1 MQKRKITKAVAVT
14 LTTAMLVQ
22 PLEQTTFAAEAI
34 TTTTNVITQYSVDT
48 QLELQ
53 DGIGI
58 IPEGADES
66 LVKEILG
73 KALIKNA
80 DEVDLQS
87 IEWEYSCE
95 GTGKLGA
102 LTTNTAWGS
111 INGFTSEK
119 KIGFSKVTFTHK
131 ALSDNSDGIYSVRIA
146 GTTTEV
152 KFEKAAKLQTSI
164 ILKDNVSVALTYNED
179 LSVDY
184 DRLLEEIFEN
194 TVDTDNTI
202 PEGLTLSDITIE
214 YYATAKTGAVGNL
227 GRAWVPVEGGK
238 VNGLEYPGLPEGE
251 QRIRITY
258 AGNEEYF
265 KAQAETTLTVKG
277 REESSF
283 NVAEAPY
290 KVDFKFSDATN
301 YDYDAT
307 ARAIYDAVI
316 ESVTPETVNYEDVVI
331 KYNAGTDI
339 IKNWQPLNTTDW
351 TSTFTKFGP
360 GNWTIQISWAGNR
373 EYKGTSVEVNVE
385 LNDNRLNSA
394 VLCKENVTFTYN
406 MDADVVKQQIFDNV
420 IDWEN
425 STLPD
430 KDTLTIDDFTMEYY
444 GENTVGGISGGV
456 KQWAPIEGGT
466 VNLLTYE
473 NLSAGEQK
481 IRLTYKGNAQYRAS
495 QATEAA
501 VTVAKAKVK
510 VKVNSKTLYADET
523 VTDMVTTNPADRFD
537 IYTVYTGVSS
547 NVNLGVYLE
556 LPEKY
561 TSTAVLKLLDPVME
575 KIYGKTFSQMMQDG
589 VTVGELREIFNTQ
602 ELLDILDKLNIDTG
616 ILGQIMT
623 IINKMPSVADGIRV
637 GFGTPNRA
645 GVYNVTTITDSKN
658 YNTGFGV
665 GILRLKMRTKGVKLN
680 WNEQIQGKMTES
692 EALEFDFGATVSY
705 EGNTDIVQDNVRYLY
720 SGFTSKGKIYSS
732 TTTAPTQAGRYVV
745 TVVTVG
751 GNYQAAPITRTFQ
764 ITK

>member
-102 LTTNTAWGS
+102 LKTNTAWGS

-131 ALSDNSDGIYSVRIA
+131 ALSDNSDGTYSVRIA

-184 DRLLEEIFEN
+184 DRLREEIFEN

-227 GRAWVPVEGGK
+227 GRAWVPIEGGK

-444 GENTVGGISGGV
+444 GENTVGG
-456 KQWAPIEGGT
+456 
-466 VNLLTYE
+466 
-473 NLSAGEQK
+473 
-481 IRLTYKGNAQYRAS
+481 
-495 QATEAA
+495 
-501 VTVAKAKVK
+501 
-510 VKVNSKTLYADET
+510 
-523 VTDMVTTNPADRFD
+523 
-537 IYTVYTGVSS
+537 
-547 NVNLGVYLE
+547 
-556 LPEKY
+556 
-561 TSTAVLKLLDPVME
+561 
-575 KIYGKTFSQMMQDG
+575 
-589 VTVGELREIFNTQ
+589 
-602 ELLDILDKLNIDTG
+602 
-616 ILGQIMT
+616 
-623 IINKMPSVADGIRV
+623 
-637 GFGTPNRA
+637 
-645 GVYNVTTITDSKN
+645 
-658 YNTGFGV
+658 
-665 GILRLKMRTKGVKLN
+665 
-680 WNEQIQGKMTES
+680 
-692 EALEFDFGATVSY
+692 
-705 EGNTDIVQDNVRYLY
+705 
-720 SGFTSKGKIYSS
+720 
-732 TTTAPTQAGRYVV
+732 
-745 TVVTVG
+745 
-751 GNYQAAPITRTFQ
+751 NYQAAPITRTFQ